1 MAQKTSISFNK
12 EQLETLKE
20 ALEMLPLAKSVDI
33 LTIVEDNLEHL
44 NECEEYNRNQDNYDK
59 PCINEKGY

>member
-20 ALEMLPLAKSVDI
+20 ALEMLPFAKSVDI

-44 NECEEYNRNQDNYDK
+44 NECEEYNKIQENYDK
-59 PCINEKGY
+59 PCINERDY

>member
-12 EQLETLKE
+12 EQLEILKD
-20 ALEMLPLAKSVDI
+20 ALELLPLVQSVDI
-33 LTIVEDNLEHL
+33 LTIIEENLEHL

-59 PCINEKGY
+59 PCINEKDY